1 LPSITI
7 TILENGGIQVIADIE
22 PPIVATQK
30 ESSGYS
36 SWALLLF
43 RPLPLNLER
52 FWDSGAPIVAL
63 LIPRPLAARV
73 VYLKHFFVNFF
84 GSNASNRINEMD
96 SADKKVTPLSE

>member
-22 PPIVATQK
+22 LPIVATQK
-30 ESSGYS
+30 K
-36 SWALLLF
+36 LRLF
-43 RPLPLNLER
+43 IL
-52 FWDSGAPIVAL
+52 GVAIVAL

-73 VYLKHFFVNFF
+73 VSLKHFFVNFF

-96 SADKKVTPLSE
+96 SADKKGTPLSE